1 MTKLL
6 EQAFAE
12 AGQLPESEQDAFAT
26 WMLEELASEE
36 RWQKLFA
43 DSADAL
49 AVLADEALA
58 EHRQGKTR
66 ALNPATL

>member
-1 MTKLL
+1 MTRLL

-49 AVLADEALA
+49 AVLA
-58 EHRQGKTR
+58 EHRQGKTHD
-66 ALNPATL
+66 

>member
-36 RWQKLFA
+36 CWQKLFA
-43 DSADAL
+43 ESADTL
-49 AVLADEALA
+49 AVLAEEALA
-58 EHRQGKTR
+58 EHQRGKTR
-66 ALNPATL
+66 VLNPATL